1 MAGGNSLKV
10 SLLLP
15 SQTTSFNDKTSPY
28 IQVYVYNISYISA
41 RYYIRREKE
50 CCMQYLAVL
59 QPLEKFEGVL
69 VEGPLYVR
77 KDVVLDLI

>member
-1 MAGGNSLKV
+1 
-10 SLLLP
+10 
-15 SQTTSFNDKTSPY
+15 
-28 IQVYVYNISYISA
+28 
-41 RYYIRREKE
+41 
-50 CCMQYLAVL
+50 MQYLAVL